1 MNPGFL
7 WLIQRNLTNWNTLR
21 KYKHKIRK
29 TGQKM
34 KVIFSIENALVI
46 VLTLLYVVGNWAN
59 G

>member
-21 KYKHKIRK
+21 KYKHKIGK
-29 TGQKM
+29 TGKKM

-46 VLTLLYVVGNWAN
+46 VLTLLYVVGIWAN